1 MKKISKILLVSAA
14 IFLLAAG
21 CDLGNRQQ
29 ATGGSTQNTVNSTQQ
44 TAGNQ
49 NQAQNQ
55 VADDRPWITQA
66 VEGSNINQ
74 PKTQFTQGQSAMDVL
89 EATHQVESKE
99 YSGLGKMVIS
109 IDGKA
114 ADSKHFWEFFVNG
127 KSSNVGASSYKL
139 QENDKIEWKLSTIN
153 SYGK

>member
-1 MKKISKILLVSAA
+1 MKKISKILLVSAG

-55 VADDRPWITQA
+55 VPDDRPWIIQT

-89 EATHQVESKE
+89 EATHRVESKE
-99 YSGLGKMVIS
+99 YSGLGKMVLA
-109 IDGKA
+109 IDGAKP
-114 ADSKHFWEFFVNG
+114 DSKHFWEFFVNG
-127 KSSNVGASSYKL
+127 KSSNVGASSYVLKAG
-139 QENDKIEWKLSTIN
+139 DKIEWKLSAIN
-153 SYGK
+153 NYK

>member
-1 MKKISKILLVSAA
+1 MKKISKILLVSAG

-21 CDLGNRQQ
+21 CNRGAGIKNQELGIKENRQQ
-29 ATGGSTQNTVNSTQQ
+29 QTQTQPP
-44 TAGNQ
+44 
-49 NQAQNQ
+49 AQNQ
-55 VADDRPWITQA
+55 VVDDRPWIIQT

-99 YSGLGKMVIS
+99 YSGLGKMVLS

-127 KSSNVGASSYKL
+127 KSSSVGASSYVLKAG
-139 QENDKIEWKLSTIN
+139 DKIEWKLSAIN
-153 SYGK
+153 NYK